1 MAVEITP
8 NFDSGMSQI
17 LMIILHERAVIL
29 LARPEVSALRI
40 STLAKN
46 KILNIAPRAI
56 VSHVKCKQSETR
68 VNKGEDHTKVISSPP
83 KRKEMMEISV
93 SK

>member
-1 MAVEITP
+1 
-8 NFDSGMSQI
+8 MSQI

-46 KILNIAPRAI
+46 KILNTAPRAI
-56 VSHVKCKQSETR
+56 VSDKNVKCKQSETR
-68 VNKGEDHTKVISSPP
+68 VNKGENHTKVISSPP